1 MSNNSDKS
9 NLQQRYLNII
19 TQLTSTISTN
29 KLSKMSSF
37 DLSDLPA
44 TLKSIKPYLKTSNE
58 HEVRDPVVSYWA
70 RLYALQTGIKIGKS
84 PEERSYLMKL
94 MDWLEKFKK
103 EHSDNEAITNEIAAQ
118 AHLENWI
125 LTIFTH
131 ADEQDRAGNFSMSLV
146 QGFYT
151 AGILYDIMSTFGELT
166 EEVIQNRKYAKWKA
180 TYIHNCLKNGQTPIA
195 GPIENGEG
203 GSPAPRNQEKKMN
216 EEQWPDDVIEEDND
230 KTKSVV
236 SDDTDE
242 LPGPANDG
250 DEVEAP
256 PQVPPNND
264 AYGFPAVPT
273 SNSNVTPG
281 NPAPSSTPSYP
292 SFPASP
298 STPNAGYSPAP
309 KHQPLPDYSTHEQ
322 TGNVNLDAEQM
333 NKAQKYIKWAGSAIN
348 YDDIPTAVDNLRK
361 ALHLLTTGQDSG

>member
-203 GSPAPRNQEKKMN
+203 GSPAPRNQ
-216 EEQWPDDVIEEDND
+216 
-230 KTKSVV
+230 
-236 SDDTDE
+236 
-242 LPGPANDG
+242 
-250 DEVEAP
+250 AP